1 MPTLRMLFQ
10 VTRALLPAN
19 SSHLSRSLPAHQKQA
34 CPNNPDRARHT
45 PARAR
50 TVDKL
55 IKSQLLYQLSYGG
68 FCGLRTRNVTRR
80 PLWNGRAAGQIR
92 TDDPRITNAL
102 LYH

>member
-68 FCGLRTRNVTRR
+68 LEMRTGN
-80 PLWNGRAAGQIR
+80 PLPHEGARAAGQI
-92 TDDPRITNAL
+92 
-102 LYH
+102 